1 MRSDISPL
9 YFNADLRSQ
18 LSDEP
23 IKHNRQSSLITR
35 TYLDDAA

>member
-1 MRSDISPL
+1 MRSDISL
-9 YFNADLRSQ
+9 FYFNVDLWSQ

-23 IKHNRQSSLITR
+23 IKHNRQSSLITG